1 MQHAWNQL
9 LLHGSLGN
17 HFFMQWFRRKPQ
29 SILISTTWPHL
40 KKPIQNPSTHN
51 LCYWRKQFLVR
62 RLLQEPPAVPST
74 FSLVPSTSG
83 IRKSLLLGIFL
94 QACSTFYY
102 CDKTLHKTS
111 VLWTVHGQE
120 GMWGR
125 GEWVAICKQR
135 GEDSEERWYPGSFRA
150 DEQPLGLWENKQQ

>member
-1 MQHAWNQL
+1 MPETNSSYMEAL
-9 LLHGSLGN
+9 ETISLCSGSGVNLRAS
-17 HFFMQWFRRKPQ
+17 WFLPPGP
-29 SILISTTWPHL
+29 TL

-83 IRKSLLLGIFL
+83 MRKSLLLGIFL